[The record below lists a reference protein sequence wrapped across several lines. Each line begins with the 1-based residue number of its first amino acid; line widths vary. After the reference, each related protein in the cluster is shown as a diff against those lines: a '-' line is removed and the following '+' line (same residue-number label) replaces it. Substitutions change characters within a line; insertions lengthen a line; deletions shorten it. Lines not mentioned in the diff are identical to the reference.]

1 MFGVMAASGLLYR
14 KKLKNAKLIFNTY
27 ILI

>member
-1 MFGVMAASGLLYR
+1 MAQSGLLFKR
-14 KKLKNAKLIFNTY
+14 KPKNAKLIFNTY

>member
-1 MFGVMAASGLLYR
+1 MFGVMVASGLLFKR
-14 KKLKNAKLIFNTY
+14 KRKNAKLIFNHY